1 MSKSSDKNNA
11 PERGTVTA
19 KQPQLSAELQA
30 VRDARHADPFSVLG
44 LHTENNHTI
53 IRAFLPHTEFVKV
66 IEMGTVLERIP
77 GSDFFISEPITDS
90 LPEHYQL
97 ETTDSD
103 DTRHQFYDPYC
114 FAPQLSDFDIYL
126 YGEGHHWRAW
136 HWLGAHIHEVDD
148 IEGVLF
154 AVWAPNAERVSV
166 VGDFNH
172 WDGRCHPMRLREGSG
187 VWELFIPGLV
197 SGELYNFEVRTAT
210 GDILLKSDPYARQFE
225 SSSATANRI
234 VPPSHY
240 EWSDTHWL
248 DQRQHHD
255 WLHAPLSIYEV
266 HLGSW
271 QRDADNNMLSYREL
285 AERLVEH
292 VTYMG
297 FTHVELL
304 PIAEH
309 PFYGSWGYQ
318 TTGYY
323 APCSRYGNEDDLRYL
338 VDLCHQNN
346 IGVIVDWVP
355 AHFPKDAHGLAR
367 FDGTALYEHADPRRG
382 EHRDWNTLIF
392 NYGRHE
398 VSNFLIANALYWLD
412 EFHIDGLRVDA
423 VASMLYL
430 DFAREK
436 DDWLPN
442 REGGRENI
450 EAVEFIKQLNIV
462 SHEQFPGTIMMA
474 EESTDWPMVSRRTDQ
489 GGLGFSMKWN
499 MGWMHD
505 VLDYMELEP
514 VHRRYH
520 HNKLTFGMMYNMNEN
535 FILPF
540 SHDEVVHEKAS
551 LRYKM
556 SGDEWQQFANLRLLY
571 LLMYSH
577 PGKQLLFMGNEF
589 GQGSEWNHDQSLDW
603 HLLDY
608 PSHQGLMKL
617 VSDLNHINRSHPALH
632 YYDFEEQGFKW
643 INCDDDAQ
651 SVLSFKRMSDDE
663 TVIIILNFTPV
674 PRPGYRIGVD
684 EAGHY
689 SELLNTDSE
698 LYGGTNM
705 GNHHGCQTNNQ
716 SWMDYPCSIAV
727 DLPPLA
733 GIILKRTT

>member
-1 MSKSSDKNNA
+1 MKASVDKQND
-11 PERGTVTA
+11 PKEGTMPHKNHDIGA
-19 KQPQLSAELQA
+19 DMQA
-30 VRDARHADPFSVLG
+30 IRDARHADPFSVLG
-44 LHTENNHTI
+44 LHTHNQQAN
-53 IRAFLPHTEFVKV
+53 IRTFLPHTESVR
-66 IEMGTVLERIP
+66 IIDSNTVLERIP
-77 GSDFFISEPITDS
+77 GTDFFISDS
-90 LPEHYQL
+90 VPDTLTAPYQL
-97 ETTDSD
+97 ETTNAAGQID
-103 DTRHQFYDPYC
+103 QFYDPYS
-114 FAPQLSDFDIYL
+114 FPPQVSDYDLYL
-126 YGEGHHWRAW
+126 YGEGRHWQAW
-136 HWLGAHIHEVDD
+136 HWLGAHIHKAEGVK
-148 IEGVLF
+148 GVLF

-166 VGDFNH
+166 VGDFNQ
-172 WDGRCHPMRLREGSG
+172 WDGRCHPMRLRGNSG
-187 VWELFIPGLV
+187 VWELFIPNLND
-197 SGELYNFEVRTAT
+197 GELYNFEVRAVN

-225 SSSATANRI
+225 SSSATSNRI
-234 VPPSHY
+234 VSASQY
-240 EWSDTHWL
+240 AWGDQNWL
-248 DQRQHHD
+248 EQRQHRD

-271 QRDADNNMLSYREL
+271 QRDAEDDFLSYREL

-292 VTYMG
+292 VHYMG

-323 APCSRYGNEDDLRYL
+323 APCSRYGDEDDLRYL
-338 VDLCHQNN
+338 VDLCHKNN

-423 VASMLYL
+423 VASLLYL

-442 REGGRENI
+442 KHGGRENI

-474 EESTDWPMVSRRTDQ
+474 EESTDWPNVSRRTDQ

-505 VLDYMELEP
+505 VLDYMKLEP

-520 HNKLTFGMMYNMNEN
+520 HNKLTFGMMYNKNEN

-571 LLMYSH
+571 LLMYTH

-589 GQGSEWNHDQSLDW
+589 GQGREWNHDQSLDW

-608 PSHQGLMKL
+608 PLHQGLLKF

-632 YYDFEEQGFKW
+632 YYDFEERGFKW
-643 INCDDDAQ
+643 INCDDSIH

-663 TVIIILNFTPV
+663 TVIVILNFTPV
-674 PRPGYRIGVD
+674 PRQHYRIGVD
-684 EAGHY
+684 QPGHY
-689 SELLNTDSE
+689 SELLNTDADR
-698 LYGGTNM
+698 YGGSNVSNGQGYDTD
-705 GNHHGCQTNNQ
+705 NQ
-716 SWMDYPCSIAV
+716 AWMDFPCSIAV
-727 DLPPLA
+727 DLPPLG
-733 GIILKRTT
+733 GIILKQA